1 MRLPAGK
8 TITQKELVVTLMEKL
23 FFITQGRAC
32 KLPPDVSFWVPLQQ
46 QNSTFMMQK
55 LKSANMRSFASDNWS
70 GVSPEVMEALA
81 EINSG
86 HHPAYGENDPLM
98 EQAQAVFRKH
108 FGDHSQTFF
117 VYNGTGANV
126 LSVQQLLRSW
136 QAVVTPHTSHLN
148 EDEAGAPEKFT
159 GGKLLTA
166 HTPDG
171 KLRPD
176 HIKPF
181 LNSIGFQHHVQP
193 RMISISQATELGT
206 LYSLDEIRQLAG
218 FAHANNMLLHMDGAR
233 IANAAVALNCS
244 LSEMTAG
251 CGVDVLSFGGT
262 KNGLMFGE
270 AVVFMDKSLAKGFEY
285 SRKQGMQLASKM
297 RYILA
302 QFITY
307 LETGLWERNARN
319 ANKMAVLLGNKLEKI
334 DGITL
339 SRPVEANGVFAIM
352 PAAMITQLQSAYF
365 FHVWNESKN
374 EVRLMCSFDTTTKDI
389 EGLISVAEGL
399 VEG

>member
-1 MRLPAGK
+1 
-8 TITQKELVVTLMEKL
+8 
-23 FFITQGRAC
+23 
-32 KLPPDVSFWVPLQQ
+32 
-46 QNSTFMMQK
+46 MQK
-55 LKSANMRSFASDNWS
+55 MKSANMRSFASDNWS
-70 GVSPEVMEALA
+70 GVSPEIMEALA
-81 EINSG
+81 EINSN

-98 EQAQAVFRKH
+98 EQAQVVFRKH
-108 FGDHSQTFF
+108 FGHKSHTFF

-159 GGKLLTA
+159 GGKLLTV

-171 KLRPD
+171 KLRPED
-176 HIKPF
+176 ITPF

-193 RMISISQATELGT
+193 ALISISQATELGT
-206 LYSLDEIRQLAG
+206 LYSLEEVRQLAD

-244 LSEMTAG
+244 LSGLTAG

-285 SRKQGMQLASKM
+285 NRKQGMQLASKM

-307 LETGLWERNARN
+307 LDTGLWEQNARN
-319 ANKMAVLLGNKLEKI
+319 ANIMAKLLGDKLEKV
-334 DGITL
+334 DGISL
-339 SRPVEANGVFAIM
+339 SRPVEANGVFVIM
-352 PAAMITQLQSAYF
+352 PASMISQLQKAYF

-374 EVRLMCSFDTTTKDI
+374 EVRLMCSFDTTEADV
-389 EGLISVAEGL
+389 EGFVAVAKKL
-399 VEG
+399 VEQQI